1 MSIFSLSRCYVVPTY
16 LMVGCCAAYLN
27 LVWIHTPSGEP
38 LVIWNRVHAMRL
50 SIASA
55 TAFCGLYVFTAIMSR

>member
-1 MSIFSLSRCYVVPTY
+1 
-16 LMVGCCAAYLN
+16 MVGCCAAYLN